1 MLHENIMRE
10 LAPIQERALEGE
22 RNPDYVRG
30 VLKQGA
36 EKCSALAA
44 SLMQDVRAKIGLS

>member
-1 MLHENIMRE
+1 MMRE

-30 VLKQGA
+30 VLHQGA
-36 EKCSALAA
+36 ETCRALAGP
-44 SLMQDVRAKIGLS
+44 LMQDVRAKLGLPQG